1 MNHVSVTYVVYNSSQ
16 CITQEFR
23 FKFLILNVFIFMKT
37 NLIILLFLL
46 LGKVCL
52 FILYC
57 LINRTN
63 YNYT

>member
-1 MNHVSVTYVVYNSSQ
+1 MNHVSVTYVVDNSSQ